1 MFSIRTLTALF
12 ALAFSLPVVA
22 QTDTTTLGGITVHGY
37 SQQRELV
44 KVPAAVSLV
53 RPQDLQ
59 RLSGQSILPAL
70 NALPGVRME
79 ERSPGSYRLNI
90 RGSSLRSP
98 FGVRNVKTYYNGLP
112 FTDPGGNTY
121 LNQFAVGS
129 FTDMEIL
136 KGPGSSLY
144 GAGTGGVLLAD
155 NDFGETDHFTAGYT
169 GGSYGS
175 HLVAGR
181 GNWGNEQFRQQ
192 AMLSWQE
199 SNGYRAQTYMHRS
212 VAGWGGQWKPNDKA
226 TFEGHVLFG
235 DLFYETPGGL
245 TLAQYEADKRQARPA
260 GGGFPSAAQAHA
272 AIHQQ
277 TLWGG
282 LQFGYRW
289 NEHWQQT
296 TGVYG
301 AFSTLENPTIRNYE
315 KRREPHF
322 GGRTVFTYARSI
334 LRVTAG
340 GEIQHGNFSTKV
352 FTNADGEPGTLQTDD
367 KINNTLYSLFL
378 QPELLLPH
386 GWTITAGISMNNT
399 RTAFTRVSET
409 PVFKFTSRYKNEWAP
424 RFAVMKQI
432 HPWANVYAVVS
443 KGFSPPTVAELLP
456 STSVINTTLQAEK
469 GWNYEAGV
477 RGGGK
482 GGFWYDVN
490 VFWFRLQDAIVQRR
504 DASGADY
511 FENAGATTQKGFEAL
526 LQYRFNTLLALR
538 GAYTYYHFRY
548 DEFRQ
553 QDKVYDGN
561 VLPGTPA
568 NTVSATADFGFTPAI
583 HLFLTYQYNSD
594 TWLNDANTDKA
605 TSFHLLGIKA
615 QYTYSRQNKWWAE
628 IFAGAENLLDETYSL
643 GNDINA
649 AAGRYYNTAPGR
661 NFYAGFRIGID
672 GKK

>member
-1 MFSIRTLTALF
+1 MASLKTLTTLF
-12 ALAFSLPVVA
+12 AMAVSFPALA

-37 SQQRELV
+37 SQQRELSA
-44 KVPAAVSLV
+44 VPAAVSLV

-70 NALPGVRME
+70 NTLPGVRME

-98 FGVRNVKTYYNGLP
+98 FGVRNVKMYYNGLP

-121 LNQFAVGS
+121 LNQFALGN

-155 NDFGETDHFTAGYT
+155 SDFGEKDRFTAGYT
-169 GGSYGS
+169 GGSFGS
-175 HLVAGR
+175 HLLTGK
-181 GNWGNEQFRQQ
+181 GNWGNDVFRQQ
-192 AMLSWQE
+192 ALLSWQE
-199 SNGYRAQTYMHRS
+199 SNGYRAQTYMNRK
-212 VAGWGGQWKPNDKA
+212 VAGWGGQWKPGDKA
-226 TFEGHVLFG
+226 TFEGHVLYG

-245 TLAQYEADKRQARPA
+245 TLAQYEADRKQARPA
-260 GGGFPSAAQAHA
+260 GGGFPSAPDAHA
-272 AIHQQ
+272 AIRQQ
-277 TLWGG
+277 TVWGG

-301 AFSTLENPTIRNYE
+301 AFSTVENPTIRNYE

-322 GGRTVFTYARSI
+322 GGRTVFTYSRSV
-334 LRVTAG
+334 LRVLAG
-340 GEIQHGNFSTKV
+340 AEAQQGNFSTKV
-352 FTNADGEPGTLQTDD
+352 FTNADGEAAILQTDD

-386 GWTITAGISMNNT
+386 GWTITAGISMNNN
-399 RTAFTRVSET
+399 RTVFTRLSET
-409 PVFKFTSRYKNEWAP
+409 PQFRFTSRYKNEWAP
-424 RFAVMKQI
+424 RLAVMKQFDA
-432 HPWANVYAVVS
+432 WANVYAIVS

-477 RGGGK
+477 RGGK
-482 GGFWYDVN
+482 NGFWYDVN

-504 DASGADY
+504 DAAGADY

-526 LQYRFNTLLALR
+526 LAYRFNTLLALR
-538 GAYTYYHFRY
+538 GAYTYHHFRY

-561 VLPGTPA
+561 ALPGTPA
-568 NTVSATADFGFTPAI
+568 HTVAATADISVTRSLG
-583 HLFLTYQYNSD
+583 LFLTYQYNSD

-605 TSFHLLGIKA
+605 TSFHLLSAKA
-615 QYTYSRQNKWWAE
+615 QYTFDRNDKWQAAV
-628 IFAGAENLLDETYSL
+628 FAGADNLLDEKYSL

-649 AAGRYYNTAPGR
+649 AAGRYYNAAPGR
-661 NFYAGFRIGID
+661 NFYAGFRVGLN
-672 GKK
+672 GK